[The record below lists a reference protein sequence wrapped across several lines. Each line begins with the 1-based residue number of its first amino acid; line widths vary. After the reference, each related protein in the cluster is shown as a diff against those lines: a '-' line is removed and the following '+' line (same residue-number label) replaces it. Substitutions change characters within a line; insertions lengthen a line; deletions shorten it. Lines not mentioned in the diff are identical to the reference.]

1 MSVQCICIREV
12 YAVCILFDMF
22 QSGLYAA
29 LPYVVMFIVG
39 NTAAQTLD
47 TLRIKKIIKTA
58 TARKLANSL
67 GNLLRCWFAESISKD
82 KTMLSGWMVFMIDT
96 CIIIYVLI
104 YRSYFSVM
112 RNTIM
117 PHLRWLELI
126 QFSSTFL
133 PGRRPTY
140 TILAKVI

>member
-1 MSVQCICIREV
+1 MPKISNALNLKNLIDAINK
-12 YAVCILFDMF
+12 ILIYMYCQNSIFVSERCMRYVLTFDMF

-67 GNLLRCWFAESISKD
+67 GNLLRC
-82 KTMLSGWMVFMIDT
+82 
-96 CIIIYVLI
+96 
-104 YRSYFSVM
+104 
-112 RNTIM
+112 
-117 PHLRWLELI
+117 
-126 QFSSTFL
+126 
-133 PGRRPTY
+133 
-140 TILAKVI
+140 

>member
-1 MSVQCICIREV
+1 MYCQYSMFVSERCMRYV
-12 YAVCILFDMF
+12 LLFDMF

-67 GNLLRCWFAESISKD
+67 GNLLRC
-82 KTMLSGWMVFMIDT
+82 
-96 CIIIYVLI
+96 
-104 YRSYFSVM
+104 
-112 RNTIM
+112 
-117 PHLRWLELI
+117 
-126 QFSSTFL
+126 
-133 PGRRPTY
+133 
-140 TILAKVI
+140 